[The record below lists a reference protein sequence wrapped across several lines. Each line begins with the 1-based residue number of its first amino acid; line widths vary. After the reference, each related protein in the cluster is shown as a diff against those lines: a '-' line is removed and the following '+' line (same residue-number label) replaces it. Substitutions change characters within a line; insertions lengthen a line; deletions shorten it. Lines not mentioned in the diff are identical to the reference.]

1 MLSERI
7 QKLAVSP
14 NRKFNPYAAAAE
26 ARGTKILSLNIG
38 QPDIDAPDLYF
49 EAMGKYPKKHLPY
62 ANSKGIT
69 EMIDAQ
75 VDYYEKKDLHFSPD
89 EIFVTVGAME
99 GIMFSLLTLCDV
111 GDAVVLAEPFYTNYK
126 LVTDLYGLDIQVVKT
141 SIDNN
146 YQIPS
151 LEELESIITDKSKAI
166 LLANPG
172 NPTGRV
178 YTKDEMD
185 RLVKVA
191 KDHSLVIIADEV
203 YREFNYTDRPFVS
216 FASYADMDQQVILL
230 DSASKKYAACGSRI
244 GTLATK
250 NKDIAASILKLCQ
263 MRLSAPTLEQFA
275 VSSLHE
281 LDQSYFDDVAVK
293 YDHRRRKLQAALEE
307 IKDVQFSIPEGAF
320 YTLVS
325 LPMENAEDFV
335 IWLLNDFEDN
345 GETILPSPAEAFYA
359 TEGAGRNE
367 IRISY
372 CVSEDVLIR
381 AVEILDKA
389 LDQYPKSFRNKKD

>member
-1 MLSERI
+1 
-7 QKLAVSP
+7 
-14 NRKFNPYAAAAE
+14 
-26 ARGTKILSLNIG
+26 
-38 QPDIDAPDLYF
+38 
-49 EAMGKYPKKHLPY
+49 
-62 ANSKGIT
+62 
-69 EMIDAQ
+69 
-75 VDYYEKKDLHFSPD
+75 
-89 EIFVTVGAME
+89 
-99 GIMFSLLTLCDV
+99 MFSLLTLCDV

-126 LVTDLYGLDIQVVKT
+126 LVADLYGLDIQVVKT

-281 LDQSYFDDVAVK
+281 LDQSYFDDVAAK